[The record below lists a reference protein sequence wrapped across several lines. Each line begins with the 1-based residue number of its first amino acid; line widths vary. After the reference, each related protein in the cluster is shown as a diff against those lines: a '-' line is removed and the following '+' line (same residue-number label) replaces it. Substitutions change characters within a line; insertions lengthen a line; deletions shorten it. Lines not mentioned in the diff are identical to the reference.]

1 MTAVTE
7 LADPAV
13 VPVRLLIIDDDDVD
27 RERVVRLVDNSGIHA
42 EITLAGSSR
51 EALALLRDREFDCIV
66 LDNQMPDG
74 TGAELLARLHA
85 DVDARV
91 PVIMVTG
98 AGDEELAAEVMR
110 SGAADY
116 LPKSRLSADNLFRA
130 ISRSVERSRL
140 QQQLDRYAAELAVS
154 EAKYRAIVEDQTE
167 LVSLADP
174 DLTLSY
180 VNMAYAAHY
189 GLAPEQIIGRNLL
202 EFLPAG
208 ERDQVAAQMRILCR
222 RKSVERSEN
231 RTVSA
236 IANVWRWVSWTHRAI
251 VDKLGSVAS
260 IHSVGRDITDQV
272 DGREAVA
279 RLAAVVNCS
288 VDAMV
293 STDLHGIVTT
303 WNPAAERLFDHTT
316 SHIVGKPIGM
326 IVPPDREVEERTLTE
341 RVRKGESI
349 VEFETVRLRRNGTL
363 TEVALTFSPI
373 RDAHGKIR
381 GISQIARDVR
391 GRKRLE
397 RALLDSERLYRDLYE
412 ASPAMLHS
420 IDMSGR
426 VLSVSN
432 AWLARTGYLR
442 SEILGRSFADFLAEP
457 GRQTAQEGILQE
469 LARVG
474 RVREV
479 GLRMVRCDGSLI
491 NVVLSATLE
500 RDASGNPQRALAV
513 LRDAATTDPEVP

>member
-1 MTAVTE
+1 MSAVTE
-7 LADPAV
+7 MAEPAV
-13 VPVRLLIIDDDDVD
+13 GLVRLLVIDDDDVD
-27 RERVVRLVDNSGIHA
+27 RERVMRLVGNSGIQA
-42 EITLAGSSR
+42 EMTQAASSR
-51 EALALLRDREFDCIV
+51 EALALLQDRDFDCVV

-74 TGAELLARLHA
+74 TGAELLTRLRA
-85 DVDARV
+85 GADARF

-116 LPKSRLSADNLFRA
+116 LPKSRLSADTLFRA
-130 ISRSVERSRL
+130 ISRSVERWRL

-189 GLAPEQIIGRNLL
+189 GLTPKQIVGRNLL
-202 EFLPAG
+202 EFLPPG

-260 IHSVGRDITDQV
+260 IHSVGRDVTDQV

-293 STDLHGIVTT
+293 STDLHGNITT

-316 SHIVGKPIGM
+316 SHVIGKTIGM
-326 IVPPDREVEERTLTE
+326 IVPPDREVEDRTLTE

-363 TEVALTFSPI
+363 IEVALTFSPI
-373 RDAHGKIR
+373 RDAHGKVR

-420 IDMSGR
+420 IDMTGR
-426 VLSVSN
+426 LLSVSN
-432 AWLARTGYLR
+432 AWLTRTGYLR
-442 SEILGRSFADFLAEP
+442 SEVLGRAFTDFLAESSMP
-457 GRQTAQEGILQE
+457 AAQEQILPE
-469 LARVG
+469 LIRCG
-474 RVREV
+474 RVNDV
-479 GLRMVRCDGSLI
+479 GLRMVRCDGTLI
-491 NVVLSATLE
+491 DVVLSATLE
-500 RDASGNPQRALAV
+500 RDESGNPRRALAV
-513 LRDAATTDPEVP
+513 LRDLAVNS